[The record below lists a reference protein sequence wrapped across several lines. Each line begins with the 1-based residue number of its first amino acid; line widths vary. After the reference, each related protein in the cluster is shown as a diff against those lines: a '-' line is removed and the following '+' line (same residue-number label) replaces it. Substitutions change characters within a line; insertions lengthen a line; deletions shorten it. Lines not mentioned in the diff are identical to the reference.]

1 LITFFFTYKDI
12 GGVQA
17 LIFNLMKELFDNNI
31 RTKLIYHNNSWL
43 TEELDRNCID
53 YEFFNIEEIKTQK
66 LDKFIH
72 NDDILVTTILFM
84 ELVYFRKINPSF
96 LLWNVASFTF
106 EFNNDIFKL
115 IRRLTRKE
123 LIKKMIRKNGLVFMD
138 NEGVQFIEKMFGI
151 EFGPRFLPV
160 PISICSDNKFI
171 QRRNIHKENIDIT
184 YLGRAVELKV
194 NPVLKVIKDIYNC
207 NPESKQIVLHII
219 TDDIDRFRRIMNN
232 PVSGFVIN
240 FYSGLSGSELRQ
252 FLAETSDLHIAMGT
266 SCLEGS
272 SLGIPSILV
281 DASHKEFPGNYL
293 YRWIFEN
300 DNFCLG
306 KILEDSVKFTVGRPI
321 SEILSYYDENKSE
334 ELAGISKLCYEYTQK
349 NHSLKNITREF
360 YNSCM
365 NSKLKIRDVLNTDLS
380 HYLMAMVKNKAL

>member
-1 LITFFFTYKDI
+1 MITFFFTYKDI

-53 YEFFNIEEIKTQK
+53 YEFFNIEEINTQK

-194 NPVLKVIKDIYNC
+194 NPVIKVIKDINNC
-207 NPESKQIVLHII
+207 KSERKETVLHII
-219 TDDIDRFRRIMNN
+219 TDDVSRFKKIMNN
-232 PVSGFVIN
+232 SVSNFEIN
-240 FYSGLSGSELRQ
+240 FYSGLSGNDLRQ
-252 FLAETSDLHIAMGT
+252 FLATKSDLHIAMGT

-272 SLGIPSILV
+272 SLGIPSILI
-281 DASHKEFPGNYL
+281 DASHKEFPEDYS
-293 YRWIFEN
+293 YRWIFETEK
-300 DNFCLG
+300 FCLG
-306 KILEDSVKFTVGRPI
+306 KILEESKTNTPGR
-321 SEILSYYDENKSE
+321 SFFEILSYYDEKKTG
-334 ELAGISKLCYEYTQK
+334 ELSKISDMSYEYTKQ
-349 NHSLKNITREF
+349 NYDLKKITGEF
-360 YNSCM
+360 YNLCA
-365 NSKLKIRDVLNTDLS
+365 NSTLKIRDVLYTDLS
-380 HYLMAMVKNKAL
+380 HYLIAMIKHRVS